1 MDRSEYAK
9 INITDIPTELI
20 YEYNLQAVTHNGW
33 VYFEIVRG
41 RYGLPQSR
49 KLANYLLRTHLNK
62 AGYFEDV
69 TTLGLWKHTWSPIQF
84 FLIVDDFGIEYVG
97 GGLFLPSPTSP
108 PGKL

>member
-41 RYGLPQSR
+41 CYGLPQSG
-49 KLANYLLRTHLNK
+49 KLANNLLSTHLNK
-62 AGYFEDV
+62 AGYYESV
-69 TTLGLWKHTWSPIQF
+69 ATPGLQKHTWHPIQF
-84 FLIVDDFGIEYVG
+84 SLIVDDFGIEYVG
-97 GGLFLPSPTSP
+97 EKHAQHLA
-108 PGKL
+108 KY